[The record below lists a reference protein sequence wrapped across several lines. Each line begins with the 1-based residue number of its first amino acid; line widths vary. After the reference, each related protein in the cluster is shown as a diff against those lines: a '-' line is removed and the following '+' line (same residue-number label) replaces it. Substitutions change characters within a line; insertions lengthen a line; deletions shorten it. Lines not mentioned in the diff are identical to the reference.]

1 MAGHSKWA
9 NIQHRKNRQ
18 DERKGRAF
26 GKLIKEITV
35 AAKLGGEDISTN
47 PRLRLAIEKAKEAN
61 LPKDKVKDA
70 VNRGC
75 GLLEGITYEEITYE
89 GYGAGGVAFL
99 INCLTDNRS
108 RTVAEIRHA
117 FSKHKGNLGTEGS
130 VSYLFNHCCQFF
142 LKESKDKEEE
152 LLELLIEKGI
162 SEVKPLQDIG
172 IEILGDTDAYSDIKE
187 TLLSSGYAI
196 TFSEVVMLAKVPI
209 SVTDVDLEDIE
220 KLKNAL
226 ESLDDVQNVFT
237 NADT

>member
-18 DERKGRAF
+18 DERKGKAF

-35 AAKLGGEDISTN
+35 AAKLGGEDVTTN

-70 VNRGC
+70 INRGC
-75 GLLEGITYEEITYE
+75 GLLQGVTYEEITYE

-117 FSKHKGNLGTEGS
+117 FNKHKGNLGTEGS
-130 VSYLFNHCCQFF
+130 VSYLFDHCCQFF
-142 LKESKDKEEE
+142 LHESKDKEEE
-152 LLELLIEKGI
+152 LLELLIDKDI
-162 SEVKPLQDIG
+162 FEVKPLQDVG
-172 IEILGDTDAYSDIKE
+172 IELRGDADAYTDIKE
-187 TLLSSGYAI
+187 TLLSNGYKI
-196 TFSEVVMLAKVPI
+196 EFSEVVMLAKVPI
-209 SVTDVDLEDIE
+209 SVAAEDLANIE
-220 KLKNAL
+220 KLKNVL

-237 NADT
+237 NADI

>member
-1 MAGHSKWA
+1 MSGHSKWA

-35 AAKLGGEDISTN
+35 AAKLGGEDVATN

-75 GLLEGITYEEITYE
+75 GLLQGVTYEEITYE

-99 INCLTDNRS
+99 INCLTDNRA

-130 VSYLFNHCCQFF
+130 VSYMFDHCCQFF
-142 LKESKDKEEE
+142 LNEFKDKEEE

-162 SEVKPLQDIG
+162 SEVKPLQDVG
-172 IEILGDTDAYSDIKE
+172 IELIGDADAYTDIKE
-187 TLLSSGYAI
+187 TLVSSGYTI
-196 TFSEVVMLAKVPI
+196 EFSEVVMLAKVPI
-209 SVTDVDLEDIE
+209 SVSAEDLVNIE
-220 KLKNAL
+220 KLKSVL

-237 NADT
+237 NADI